1 MAAFGLLPDNFGADG
16 VMSWLGLAVGVTVGT
31 GLAALVWPNIENTF
45 GSMFFRGKN
54 GGMS

>member
-54 GGMS
+54 GGMA